1 MRDELVALIAQSAR
15 QASARLQFYRTAFG
29 FAGTAG
35 LESTD
40 TVLELAEGLLDG
52 GRVSLEWLLEEA
64 ATLQPGTGKMLMN
77 MIALAADCL
86 PHGGIVSVEGR
97 FSVSA
102 LGDGARVEGVN
113 RRALS
118 RDVRADHLT
127 ARCVQ
132 AYFTKRLAE
141 RLGGILEVREA
152 APDAEIGRAHV

>member
-1 MRDELVALIAQSAR
+1 MLLFFFLMIRRPPRSTRTDTL
-15 QASARLQFYRTAFG
+15 FPYRTLFR
-29 FAGTAG
+29 
-35 LESTD
+35 S
-40 TVLELAEGLLDG
+40 AEGLLDG

-113 RRALS
+113 RR
-118 RDVRADHLT
+118 
-127 ARCVQ
+127 
-132 AYFTKRLAE
+132 
-141 RLGGILEVREA
+141 
-152 APDAEIGRAHV
+152 EIGRAHV